1 MNQNKIAGQE
11 KIYEN
16 FLIYTGGT
24 SVRQAV
30 ANTHL
35 RFMENL
41 YRSVPAAKLPWTV
54 TVHTVVPAMDQANP
68 DLKRLQSLFEDEAA
82 ILGSGADLSVIR
94 LSDYICREQADS
106 EQKGVPWTVSSFGDL
121 PNPIITDNLYFPTE
135 ADTLEFL
142 YGYFKNIAMGSVVAP
157 QVFEKA
163 VENKD
168 GSPNGLAR
176 IIDYVAHCSGGQVIH
191 VVICGPS
198 GWGGEGRTHTNILPA
213 FLFRKCVQKLAGADR
228 MTEEDAER
236 HVREHLLIDVVM
248 HGAYFRFPA
257 LEKDKDVRRLTR
269 ETLANFDP
277 ASADIIRTFALID
290 HALTCVLAEQPSGY
304 GNQYRHD
311 HAAEVTA
318 YEVTMK
324 CLQET
329 FEGKRFVLPHY
340 AVAGPRTS
348 WAAIDASELTHRM
361 MVSFLRFY
369 AVLEYFL
376 KPQLGTCLADINDDD
391 IYYTRIAALYYG
403 QYGAGLKE
411 CRNRDKLEKE
421 LLIPFWILYRRSREV
436 VRWIYDISLTG
447 KDWSTGDTSLAEQ
460 YTSLFNVPEIERL
473 LGEGEGRPQI
483 NDFQLD
489 SLSECSEGNLASTNL
504 TPDSAILKLKAFTR
518 SGRGSF
524 MDMLKEI
531 YEIVRI

>member
-1 MNQNKIAGQE
+1 MNQNKITGQE

-35 RFMENL
+35 RFMESL
-41 YRSVPAAKLPWTV
+41 YRSVSAAKLTL
-54 TVHTVVPAMDQANP
+54 TAAVHTVVPAMDQANP
-68 DLKRLQSLFEDEAA
+68 DLKRLQSFFEDEAA

-106 EQKGVPWTVSSFGDL
+106 EQEGGPRTVSRFGDL
-121 PNPIITDNLYFPTE
+121 ANPVISDNLYFPAE
-135 ADTLEFL
+135 ADDLEFL
-142 YGYFKNIAMGSVVAP
+142 YGYFKNIALGSVVAP
-157 QVFEKA
+157 IVFEKA

-168 GSPNGLAR
+168 GRPNGLAR
-176 IIDYVAHCSGGQVIH
+176 IIDHVVHSSGSQVIH

-198 GWGGEGRTHTNILPA
+198 GWGGEGRTHTNILPE
-213 FLFRKCVQKLAGADR
+213 FLFRKCVRKLAGADR

-269 ETLANFDP
+269 ETLANFEP
-277 ASADIIRTFALID
+277 ASAEKISTFALID
-290 HALTCVLAEQPSGY
+290 HGLTCVLAEKPSGY
-304 GNQYRHD
+304 GNQYRHG
-311 HAAEVTA
+311 HAAEIAA

-324 CLQET
+324 CLQEAY
-329 FEGKRFVLPHY
+329 EGKRFVLPHY
-340 AVAGPRTS
+340 AVAGPHTS
-348 WAAIDASELTHRM
+348 WAALGTSDLTHRM

-391 IYYTRIAALYYG
+391 IYFTRIAALYYG
-403 QYGAGLKE
+403 QYGPGLKE
-411 CRNRDKLEKE
+411 CRNRDELERD
-421 LLIPFWILYRRSREV
+421 LLIPFWTLYHRSREA
-436 VRWIYDISLTG
+436 VRWIYDVSLTG

-460 YTSLFNVPEIERL
+460 YTSLFNVPEIGRL
-473 LGEGEGRPQI
+473 LGEGEGRPRI
-483 NDFQLD
+483 NEFQLD

-524 MDMLKEI
+524 MEMMKDI